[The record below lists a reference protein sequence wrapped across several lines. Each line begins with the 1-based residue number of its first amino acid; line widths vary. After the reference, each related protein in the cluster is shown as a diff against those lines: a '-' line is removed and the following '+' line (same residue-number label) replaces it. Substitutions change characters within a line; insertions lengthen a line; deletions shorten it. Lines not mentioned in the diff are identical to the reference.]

1 MSFLCGAPAGRPT
14 RDEETGA
21 YDHNIDWPGLETS
34 ELIPLS
40 DAAAG
45 GGGSLDEAL
54 LTQRRVLFGD
64 VVGSQHGYSA
74 TIVVWTRA
82 LGSVAAE
89 RQASAFLEVLADVCA
104 AHVRLVFIAPP
115 GSAADARAYLR
126 RFSHVAPFPAELFID
141 PRAQTHAAV
150 RLRETWCGVLP
161 GGPAP
166 PPGAPT
172 RALFGGS
179 RLAELVAS
187 LRGAT
192 RPFSRAGGVAV
203 VVPPSDDIH
212 DTARPR
218 CPFLH
223 AEAHPRD
230 HASMRE
236 VLKAAG
242 VANARD
248 VDFDAAWAKLAAHAR
263 RGAAPETF
271 VERAVDLED
280 FDIVKPKKGRKW

>member
-45 GGGSLDEAL
+45 GEGSLDEAL

-115 GSAADARAYLR
+115 GSAADA
-126 RFSHVAPFPAELFID
+126 S
-141 PRAQTHAAV
+141 
-150 RLRETWCGVLP
+150 
-161 GGPAP
+161 
-166 PPGAPT
+166 
-172 RALFGGS
+172 S
-179 RLAELVAS
+179 
-187 LRGAT
+187 
-192 RPFSRAGGVAV
+192 
-203 VVPPSDDIH
+203 
-212 DTARPR
+212 
-218 CPFLH
+218 
-223 AEAHPRD
+223 
-230 HASMRE
+230 
-236 VLKAAG
+236 
-242 VANARD
+242 
-248 VDFDAAWAKLAAHAR
+248 
-263 RGAAPETF
+263 ETF
-271 VERAVDLED
+271 GVVSLARFASALGPLRMRPAGLSTGIGRRARTCSVMDKVSASPNAVACP
-280 FDIVKPKKGRKW
+280 ISAS

>member
-1 MSFLCGAPAGRPT
+1 M
-14 RDEETGA
+14 
-21 YDHNIDWPGLETS
+21 
-34 ELIPLS
+34 
-40 DAAAG
+40 
-45 GGGSLDEAL
+45 DEAL

-64 VVGSQHGYSA
+64 VVGSQFGYSA

-150 RLRETWCGVLP
+150 RLSETWCGILP

-248 VDFDAAWAKLAAHAR
+248 VDFDAAWARLAAHAR

-280 FDIVKPKKGRKW
+280 FDIVKPTKGRKW